1 MSMNKKIEEEKY
13 SSKDILAMIIASFQ
27 IILPLFALMMGV
39 LALFLI
45 LFYQFY

>member
-1 MSMNKKIEEEKY
+1 MNKKIDEEKY

-39 LALFLI
+39 LAIVLI
-45 LFYQFY
+45 LFYNYY